1 MGYLIINTGSR
12 TDIPAYFSDWFYN
25 RIKEGYVLV
34 RNPYYPTQV
43 TKYELNPEVVDV
55 LVFCT
60 KNPEPMLD
68 RLKELSDFSS
78 FWFVTIT
85 PYGKEIEPYV
95 PEKEQVVDSF
105 WRLSEQVGQD
115 GISWRYDPIFI
126 TEKYSVD
133 YHINSFAHIAE
144 KLKGYTKQCVVS
156 FIDLYEKTKRNF
168 PAAKAVTMKEQESLI
183 AAFSQIAEKNQVQ
196 IHLCC
201 ENSSLTRK
209 HVDAD
214 GCMTKEVLEKA
225 IHGKLKVPKMKSAR
239 EECNCLLGADIGM
252 YNTCGNGCLY
262 CYANYDRKSV
272 IENMKHHDIN
282 SPFLI
287 GHQREEDVIKQAKQ
301 KSWLNRQISLFEYG
315 LECRHK

>member
-1 MGYLIINTGSR
+1 MILNTGSR
-12 TDIPAYFSDWFYN
+12 TDIPAYFSNWFYN

-43 TKYELNPEVVDV
+43 TRYELNPEVVDV

-60 KNPEPMLD
+60 KNPEPMLE
-68 RLKELSDFSS
+68 RLEELSDFFS

-85 PYGKEIEPYV
+85 PYEKEIEPYV
-95 PEKEQVVDSF
+95 PDKKDVIYHFQ
-105 WRLSEQVGQD
+105 RLSEQVGVD
-115 GISWRYDPIFI
+115 RISWRYDPIFI

-133 YHINSFAHIAE
+133 YHIKSFAAMAE

-168 PAAKAVTMKEQESLI
+168 LAAKAVTVIEQEQLI
-183 AAFSQIAEKNQVQ
+183 DAFSKIAGEYKMQ

-201 ENSSLTRK
+201 EDVSLIRE
-209 HVDAD
+209 HVDAE
-214 GCMTKEVLEKA
+214 GCMTKGIFEKA
-225 IHGKLKVPKMKSAR
+225 LHGTLKVPKMKSAR
-239 EECNCLLGADIGM
+239 EGCSCLLGADIGM
-252 YNTCGNGCLY
+252 YNTCGHGCLY
-262 CYANYDRKSV
+262 CYANDNRKCV
-272 IENMKHHDIN
+272 AENLKNHDSN

-301 KSWLNRQISLFEYG
+301 ISWMDRQISLFDWME
-315 LECRHK
+315 EKKF